1 MGLNN
6 VNTEAMGKFLEEAKA
21 DAGVAK
27 KTKRVEGEW
36 VFEEGKAQ
44 FRATLAF
51 KNGERVVQTDLAPF
65 MGGGGLAPDPVQY
78 CLYGLAACY
87 AGTFASVAAVE
98 GVELRGLR
106 VAIENRLDLARA
118 LGLSEN
124 PIVEGVE
131 IELSVKSDAPREKLE
146 EIKRLADE
154 RCPGVEC
161 LTRPIPLTTR
171 LDVGE

>member
-6 VNTEAMGKFLEEAKA
+6 VNAEAVAKFLEEAKA
-21 DAGVAK
+21 DPGVAK

-36 VFEEGKAQ
+36 VFEKGKAQ
-44 FRATLAF
+44 FKATLAYAQ
-51 KNGERVVQTDLAPF
+51 GERVVEADFAPF
-65 MGGGGLAPDPVQY
+65 MGGGGLAPDPVQF

-87 AGTFASVAAVE
+87 AGTFASVAAME
-98 GVELRGLR
+98 GVELRELR
-106 VAIENRLDLARA
+106 VAIENKLDLSRTF
-118 LGLSEN
+118 GLSEN
-124 PIVEGVE
+124 HIIEGVE

>member
-6 VNTEAMGKFLEEAKA
+6 VNTEAMGKFLEEVKA

-44 FRATLAF
+44 FRAVLAYAQ
-51 KNGERVVQTDLAPF
+51 GERVVEMDFAPF
-65 MGGGGLAPDPVQY
+65 MGGSGLAPDPVQF

-87 AGTFASVAAVE
+87 AGTFASAATIE
-98 GVELRGLR
+98 GVELRELR
-106 VAIENRLDLARA
+106 VVIENKIDLTRT

-124 PIVEGVE
+124 PIVEGVKL
-131 IELSVKSDAPREKLE
+131 ELYVKSDAPKEKLD

-161 LTRPIPLTTR
+161 LTRSIPLTTG
-171 LDVGE
+171 LTAGE